1 MNIVISQPMLFP
13 WVGLFEQIRLAD
25 IYVHYVDVQ
34 FSKGSFTNRVQV
46 KVATGS
52 EWLTIPVRHEGL
64 GMEIRNTRINLAQP
78 WQRKH
83 LQTLRQAYAK
93 APHATDMLALVESV
107 YAHNDDNIGALAIR
121 GIEAVCDYFGLAA
134 GKRFLQSPDLE
145 TVGSGSERVLS
156 IVQRLGGSVYVT
168 GHGARNYLQHQLFEK
183 KGIEVRYM
191 DYAKTPYPQ
200 LHGEFTPYVTIL
212 DLIANTGPRGRDFI
226 HSGTKNWREFVQ

>member
-1 MNIVISQPMLFP
+1 MFFP
-13 WVGLFEQIRLAD
+13 WIGLFEQIRLAD

-93 APHATDMLALVESV
+93 AP
-107 YAHNDDNIGALAIR
+107 YACWH
-121 GIEAVCDYFGLAA
+121 
-134 GKRFLQSPDLE
+134 
-145 TVGSGSERVLS
+145 
-156 IVQRLGGSVYVT
+156 
-168 GHGARNYLQHQLFEK
+168 
-183 KGIEVRYM
+183 
-191 DYAKTPYPQ
+191 
-200 LHGEFTPYVTIL
+200 
-212 DLIANTGPRGRDFI
+212 
-226 HSGTKNWREFVQ
+226 W